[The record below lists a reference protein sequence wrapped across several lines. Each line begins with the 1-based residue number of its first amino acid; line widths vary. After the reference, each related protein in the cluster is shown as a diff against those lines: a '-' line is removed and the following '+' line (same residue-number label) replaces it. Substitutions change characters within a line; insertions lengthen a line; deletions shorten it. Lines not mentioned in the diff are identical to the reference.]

1 MIVKV
6 IIKGKNT
13 TRHLLLQ
20 VEDLVEEVLEL
31 EVEGVH
37 LPLARRSRLA
47 RSPRPQLR
55 GRRFAFDV
63 CRGYCQSSVWEVA

>member
-1 MIVKV
+1 M
-6 IIKGKNT
+6 
-13 TRHLLLQ
+13 HLLLQ

-47 RSPRPQLR
+47 RRPRPQLE
-55 GRRFAFDV
+55 GEDSHMDMVFAKV
-63 CRGYCQSSVWEVA
+63 RLGSSVREVA